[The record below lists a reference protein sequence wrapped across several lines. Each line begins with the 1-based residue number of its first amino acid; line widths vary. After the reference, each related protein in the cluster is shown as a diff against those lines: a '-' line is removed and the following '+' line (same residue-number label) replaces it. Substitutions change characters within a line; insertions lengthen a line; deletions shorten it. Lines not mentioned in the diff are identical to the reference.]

1 MSLQEWKKVQALV
14 GKTGKEGLK
23 RRCLEY
29 DPQNLANNMDIAK
42 KSKDKMAA
50 FELDDVRDVS
60 AGAATFYLWVR
71 ALASLPTVET
81 MLKGCRLLLNELI

>member
-1 MSLQEWKKVQALV
+1 M

-29 DPQNLANNMDIAK
+29 DPQTLLKKMEIANKARAK
-42 KSKDKMAA
+42 MSA

-60 AGAATFYLWVR
+60 AGAATFYLWV
-71 ALASLPTVET
+71 SHS
-81 MLKGCRLLLNELI
+81 